1 MSEFFSHYSFFI
13 VFLHVISGVIWV
25 GGMIAIRIAVHPTLQ
40 TIQDPKLKLEKTLMI
55 VGRLFN
61 LVIPFILF
69 LIITGVIFELALGLN
84 KGSNAI
90 YVHIKEAIWT
100 IMTLNFIY
108 MYTKRFRAKKL
119 FSQGKIKEAASIMK
133 NIPNLLL
140 PINILLGIIA
150 IALGVILRGF

>member
-1 MSEFFSHYSFFI
+1 MSEFFSHYSFI
-13 VFLHVISGVIWV
+13 LIFLHVISGVIWV

-40 TIQDPKLKLEKTLMI
+40 TIQDPKQKLEKTLMI

-84 KGSNAI
+84 KGSTAI

-100 IMTLNFIY
+100 IMTINFIY
-108 MYTKRFRAKKL
+108 MYSKRLKAKKL
-119 FSQGKIKEAASIMK
+119 FLQGHTKEAAAKMK
-133 NIPNLLL
+133 NIPNFFL
-140 PINILLGIIA
+140 PLNIFLGVVA
-150 IALGVILRGF
+150 IGIGVILRGF